1 MNKRLVLGTAAFA
14 FLLVTSGCLGAIMG
28 PQDVSDDRLNE
39 APPVDSYAF
48 DSDRDVHITVTESAE
63 FAAVYDLNQS
73 SIELFRRDGFGGRN
87 AISVS
92 ALRYQYE
99 NGTVINGTQL
109 KARGGTVKQTREAVT
124 VTLPADADSDG
135 KLAFTSSSSPKRF
148 SLPTY
153 VKGSYEVVLP
163 PERRVDFFLFGQ
175 VRPSAD
181 ERFVDDSD
189 RTHLQWENVE
199 TESVLV
205 QFYLQRDL
213 YIFGAIAALLVV
225 VAGGGLTYYK
235 RQIEELRQRRQ
246 EMGLSVD
253 VDNDDRDG
261 PPPGMR

>member
-1 MNKRLVLGTAAFA
+1 MNKRLVLGTAALA
-14 FLLVTSGCLGAIMG
+14 FLLVTSGCLGAITG

-48 DSDRDVHITVTESAE
+48 ESDRDVHITVTENAE
-63 FAAVYDLNQS
+63 FAAVYEMNES

-99 NGTVINGTQL
+99 NGTVLNGTQL

-124 VTLPADADSDG
+124 VTLPTDADSDG

-163 PERRVDFFLFGQ
+163 PDRRVDFFLFGQ
-175 VRPSAD
+175 IRPNAD
-181 ERFVDDSD
+181 EQFVDDSS
-189 RTHLQWENVE
+189 RTHLQWENVD
-199 TESVLV
+199 TESILV

-213 YIFGAIAALLVV
+213 YIFGGIAAALVV
-225 VAGGGLTYYK
+225 VAGGGLAYYK
-235 RQIEELRQRRQ
+235 RQIEALRERRQ
-246 EMGLSVD
+246 DMGLSVD
-253 VDNDDRDG
+253 VGDDDDG